1 MVRILCFAVIFSMC
15 FPGALFAEGKFFQSD
30 FTYTLSDNDTR
41 NDARRF
47 CFLNARHDLLKKVK
61 TFLLEKY
68 EPSQYQITGEEV
80 DAYVVVL
87 LQIDTA
93 EEKWDFSDEKIS
105 VYMAIRTAVDT
116 DYIGKRIQSIRQD
129 EDLREKIKKEQQKLR
144 ATGEEYVDLHKKLTE
159 SDIDTALLLRKD
171 KQVISMEMDR
181 LENIEYIISTKTRLI
196 QDKILEGMTIDE
208 VIEIAGQPRATA
220 TCKRPDFLNYG
231 GFWVWVNNGVVIGK
245 ISIDRWSGPCYRYG
259 ANDTGGELGEGPG
272 DAGEGAE
279 PENPKFTIVLKDGT
293 TIPTSIYYQIS
304 DVVYYK
310 RYGGIIG
317 IEEDKIAEIK
327 KVE

>member
-1 MVRILCFAVIFSMC
+1 MVRILCLALICSMY
-15 FPGALFAEGKFFQSD
+15 FPGAVFAEGKFFQSD

-47 CFLNARHDLLKKVK
+47 CFLNARHNLVKNVK

-80 DAYVVVL
+80 DTYVTVL

-93 EEKWDFSDEKIS
+93 EEQWDFSDEKVS
-105 VYMAIRTAVDT
+105 VYMSIRTAVDA
-116 DYIGKRIQSIRQD
+116 DYIGRRVQSIRKD
-129 EDLREKIKKEQQKLR
+129 EDLRDKIKKEQRKLK
-144 ATGEEYVDLHKKLTE
+144 ATGEEYAALHKKLTE
-159 SDIDTALLLRKD
+159 SDVDTALLLRKD

-181 LENIEYIISTKTRLI
+181 IENIEYIISTKTRLI

-231 GFWVWVNNGVVIGK
+231 SFWVWVTNGVVIGK

-259 ANDTGGELGEGPG
+259 ATDTRGELREAPG
-272 DAGEGAE
+272 NADEVSA
-279 PENPKFTIVLKDGT
+279 PENLKFTIILKDGT
-293 TIPTSIYYQIS
+293 SIPTSIYYQIS
-304 DVVYYK
+304 DVIYYK

-317 IEEDKIAEIK
+317 IEEDKVEEIK
-327 KVE
+327 KAE